1 MQETHNLQ
9 SKLPWSPP
17 AIAVYGDV
25 EKITLQG
32 QAKLKV
38 LGSQD
43 DFGITGI
50 SDA

>member
-1 MQETHNLQ
+1 MSETQ
-9 SKLPWSPP
+9 SKLQWSPP
-17 AIAVYGDV
+17 AVAVYGDV
-25 EKITLQG
+25 EKITL

-43 DFGITGI
+43 DFGVPGV